1 MEKEHQTDS
10 GRMPVRVQPYA
21 HQAEAYGF
29 ALDHLTRHDGGGAAL
44 LMEMGTGKTLVGI
57 AVTGTLYQMAL
68 IRRVLV
74 VAPLSVL
81 SVWEDEFSRMAAFP
95 FGFTRLTGSIG
106 NKKTQLEKIPSVTL
120 QIVAVNYE
128 SAWRLEPEL
137 IRFGADLIIAD
148 EGHRIKD
155 SQTRQSRALHRL
167 GDRARY
173 RMLLTGTL
181 ITNREIDVYSQ
192 YRFVNRFIFGDSFYR
207 FRNRYFD
214 MTGYGNHTPKFRS
227 SMLDEFLNRLHSCAY
242 RVTKD
247 ECLDLPE
254 ITEEVRKVSLEND
267 AMKLYRSIEK
277 ENFAELAGSEVSAV
291 NILSRLLRLSQI
303 TGGHVTD
310 DERTTRRVSTAKL
323 EALEDIIDSV
333 TADGEKLVI
342 MARFTAEL
350 DDIEDLLDRK
360 RIQHAVIRGGTA
372 AREDEIFRFQ
382 HDPACRVF
390 VGQIAAAGLGLTLT
404 ASHTMCFY
412 SLDYSMSNFE
422 QAKARIHRVGQKNTC
437 HYIYLTAENTVD
449 LKVLRALRDKTDLAR
464 LLIDEWR
471 CGKNPYEA

>member
-1 MEKEHQTDS
+1 MVERLSTVLRANLETDF
-10 GRMPVRVQPYA
+10 VR
-21 HQAEAYGF
+21 
-29 ALDHLTRHDGGGAAL
+29 
-44 LMEMGTGKTLVGI
+44 
-57 AVTGTLYQMAL
+57 
-68 IRRVLV
+68 IR
-74 VAPLSVL
+74 
-81 SVWEDEFSRMAAFP
+81 
-95 FGFTRLTGSIG
+95 SI
-106 NKKTQLEKIPSVTL
+106 
-120 QIVAVNYE
+120 
-128 SAWRLEPEL
+128 
-137 IRFGADLIIAD
+137 
-148 EGHRIKD
+148 
-155 SQTRQSRALHRL
+155 
-167 GDRARY
+167 
-173 RMLLTGTL
+173 
-181 ITNREIDVYSQ
+181 
-192 YRFVNRFIFGDSFYR
+192 
-207 FRNRYFD
+207 
-214 MTGYGNHTPKFRS
+214 
-227 SMLDEFLNRLHSCAY
+227 FL
-242 RVTKD
+242 
-247 ECLDLPE
+247 CLDLPE
-254 ITEEVRKVSLEND
+254 ITEEVRKVALEND

-310 DERTTRRVSTAKL
+310 DERTTRHVSTAKL
-323 EALEDIIDSV
+323 EALDDIIDSV

-360 RIQHAVIRGGTA
+360 RIQHAVIRGGTT
-372 AREDEIFRFQ
+372 AREEEIFRFQ
-382 HDPACRVF
+382 HDPACMVF

-449 LKVLRALRDKTDLAR
+449 IKVLRALRDKTDLAR

>member
-1 MEKEHQTDS
+1 MDKEHQIDY
-10 GRMPVRVQPYA
+10 GRMPVRVRPYA

-29 ALDHLTRHDGGGAAL
+29 TLDRLTEEDGGGAAI
-44 LMEMGTGKTLVGI
+44 LMEMGTGKTLVGV
-57 AVTGTLYQMAL
+57 AVTGTLYRMGL

-95 FGFTRLTGSIG
+95 FGFTRLVGSIG
-106 NKKTQLEKIPSVTL
+106 GKKTQLEKIPSGTL

-137 IRFGADLIIAD
+137 MKLTPDLIIAD

-155 SQTRQSRALHRL
+155 SQTRQSRCLHRL

-181 ITNREIDVYSQ
+181 ITNREIDVYSE
-192 YRFVNRFIFGDSFYR
+192 YRFVNRLIFGESFYR

-227 SMLDEFLNRLHSCAY
+227 SMLGEFLTKLHSCAY
-242 RVTKD
+242 RVTKE
-247 ECLDLPE
+247 ECLDLPDT
-254 ITEEVRKVSLEND
+254 TEEIRKVTLEND
-267 AMKLYRSIEK
+267 AMDLYRNIEK

-310 DERTTRRVSTAKL
+310 DERTTRTVSRAKL
-323 EALEDIIDSV
+323 EALSDIIESV
-333 TADGEKLVI
+333 TADGGKLVI

-350 DDIEDLLDRK
+350 DDIEDLLDK
-360 RIQHAVIRGGTA
+360 KHIEHAVIRGSTTD
-372 AREDEIFRFQ
+372 RDDQIFRFQ
-382 HDPACRVF
+382 NVRDCRVF

-404 ASHTMCFY
+404 VSHTMCFY

-422 QAKARIHRVGQKNTC
+422 QSKARIHRVGQKNVC
-437 HYIYLTAENTVD
+437 HYIYLIAEQTVD
-449 LKVLRALRDKTDLAR
+449 SKVLQSLRDKTDLAH

-471 CGKNPYEA
+471 SGKNPYEP